1 MPRGSLEPGPE
12 EIVTHKI
19 NCFAFSKCSGQGG
32 PQQEGWWP
40 EERSSPSICD
50 WSQLTT
56 GWQPVQAGE
65 TPCDGRWHF
74 VCALQLTSVSATI
87 ESLSLGCS
95 EVKSFLTHAK
105 EPAIPGPV
113 LNLELTIF

>member
-1 MPRGSLEPGPE
+1 M
-12 EIVTHKI
+12 
-19 NCFAFSKCSGQGG
+19 
-32 PQQEGWWP
+32 
-40 EERSSPSICD
+40 
-50 WSQLTT
+50 TT
-56 GWQPVQAGE
+56 AAE

-74 VCALQLTSVSATI
+74 ACALQLTSASAAI
-87 ESLSLGCS
+87 ESLSLACS